1 MYRFSESVSIA
12 LHGLILV
19 RDSDHRMN
27 VKEIA
32 EKTASYAN
40 TVAKVF
46 QILSKNGLVSSV
58 RGASGGFVITDK
70 GLQTSFLDI
79 IFLFDGEHESSVC
92 PVHKEKCPFSKCFLN
107 DEYFRLNREL
117 RDYFKNIKISEV

>member
-12 LHGLILV
+12 LHGLVLV

-32 EKTASYAN
+32 GCIDSSVN

-46 QILSKNGLVSSV
+46 QILSRNGLVSSV
-58 RGASGGFVITDK
+58 RGVNGGFVITEK
-70 GLQTSFLDI
+70 GLEASFLEI
-79 IFLFDGEHESSVC
+79 IYLLDGRHDSSAC
-92 PVHKEKCPFSKCFLN
+92 PVGKSECPFRKCFLN
-107 DEYFRLNREL
+107 KEYYMIDQSL
-117 RDYFKNIKISEV
+117 RDYFNKITIGEV